1 MIYKGYKY
9 VKKIEGDSFFRIN
22 KWLKQLNKVIIDA
35 WTLVHLINYVYL
47 CSRKSKYC
55 AGLTANNTLI
65 KSDLT
70 FN

>member
-1 MIYKGYKY
+1 MGC
-9 VKKIEGDSFFRIN
+9 VFFFRIN
-22 KWLKQLNKVIIDA
+22 KWLKPLNKVINDA

-70 FN
+70 FNWEVVSVSF